1 MSTPKSSLDKNA
13 MRQRIAEG
21 NKRRSEEAHKQRVY
35 DDEIRQEQEETEL
48 MQRGDI
54 SKFISNII
62 ISLIFVSLPLTEPV
76 VDWVQVGVF
85 AVANAVWNVFF
96 HRHTWMHYA
105 TFVMINVLL
114 VQWTHELH
122 NIPRWIAS
130 VPPMIL
136 AGAVLINA
144 TVAAAGYFLYIDKV
158 TKKRERDER
167 LDVLMSSMIV
177 ANIIGLVATGVI
189 PLAVL
194 YAAFKGLVGLI
205 S

>member
-1 MSTPKSSLDKNA
+1 MSGSYDKNA
-13 MRQRIAEG
+13 MRQMIAQG
-21 NKRRSEEAHKQRVY
+21 NKRRSEEAQKQRAY
-35 DDEIRQEQEETEL
+35 DEEVRQEKEETEL

-62 ISLIFVSLPLTEPV
+62 ISLIFISLPLTEPE

-105 TFVMINVLL
+105 TFIMINVLL

-122 NIPRWIAS
+122 NIPRWVAS
-130 VPPMIL
+130 VPPEYLAAAIL
-136 AGAVLINA
+136 GNAAAG
-144 TVAAAGYFLYIDKV
+144 AAGYFLYIDKV

-167 LDVLMSSMIV
+167 LDIVMSSMIV
-177 ANIIGLVATGVI
+177 ANILAMVATGVI

-194 YAAFKGLVGLI
+194 YGTFKGLVGLI

>member
-1 MSTPKSSLDKNA
+1 MSKSSIDKAA

-21 NKRRSEEAHKQRVY
+21 NKRRSEEAQKQRAFEE
-35 DDEIRQEQEETEL
+35 EIRQEQEETEL

-62 ISLIFVSLPLTEPV
+62 ISLIFISLPLTEPV
-76 VDWVQVGVF
+76 VDWAQVAVF
-85 AVANAVWNVFF
+85 AAANGIWNVFF

-122 NIPRWIAS
+122 NIPRWIAM
-130 VPPMIL
+130 VPPEYL
-136 AGAVLINA
+136 AAGVLGNVG
-144 TVAAAGYFLYIDKV
+144 TAAAGYFLYVDKV
-158 TKKRERDER
+158 TKKREREER
-167 LDVLMSSMIV
+167 LDMLMSSMIV
-177 ANIIGLVATGVI
+177 LNIVCLVATGVI
-189 PLAVL
+189 PPSIL
-194 YAAFKGLVGLI
+194 YQAFKGLVGLI